1 MDILFS
7 PSSIALVGVREGQ
20 LSVGFNALLNLVS
33 HGYSGPIYPITPK
46 HKEILGLPCYPTLED
61 LPEVPDLVM
70 ILVNHR
76 RAVEVLETCG
86 VKGVKNA
93 IIVAGGYKEY
103 REGRELEEGIKEICQ
118 RYSIK
123 LVGPNTLGFANVRGK
138 VWPFFWHMR
147 TKEGSIAL
155 ASQSGGVGLTVA
167 HLLYEEGLGLSKWIG
182 VGNRTVL
189 EFADY
194 MNYLATDEDTKTV
207 GLFVEGTEDGR
218 RFYQA
223 SRHLAAVKPVAVYK
237 VGETEETDRATRTH
251 TGSLAGSRSVY
262 SGAFRQAGLVEVSSP
277 RKLAITLKALDMLP
291 LPQGNSLCIL
301 TFTAGPSIVA
311 LDKLLQYGWRVPSL
325 RKDIKEKVHELIGE
339 KTPVDIDNPV
349 DMTGPGFLP
358 EVYTPVARLLL
369 HEPFDAALLLW
380 GYNRNIRTPVEEL
393 IIVKGEVKKPMAM
406 VLLGVR
412 EEMAEEIEMLQGAGI
427 PVFITPEDGA
437 LALGALL
444 KRRRLLEGQGYGV
457 LG

>member
-1 MDILFS
+1 MDMLFS

-20 LSVGFNALLNLVS
+20 LSVGFNALLNLVN
-33 HGYSGPIYPITPK
+33 HGYSGTIYPITPK
-46 HKEILGLPCYPTLED
+46 HKEILGLPCYPSLED

-70 ILVNHR
+70 ILVNHKS
-76 RAVEVLETCG
+76 AVDVLESCG
-86 VKGVKNA
+86 AKGVKNA

-103 REGRELEEGIKEICQ
+103 REGRELEDRIKEICQ

-123 LVGPNTLGFANVRGK
+123 LVGPNTLGFANVKGK
-138 VWPFFWHMR
+138 VWPFFWYMR
-147 TKEGSIAL
+147 TMPGSIAL
-155 ASQSGGVGLTVA
+155 VSQSGGVGLTAA
-167 HLLYEEGLGLSKWIG
+167 HLLYEEGVGLSKWIG

-194 MNYLATDEDTKTV
+194 MEYLATDEDTQTV

-223 SRHLAAVKPVAVYK
+223 SKRLAAVKPVAVYK
-237 VGETEETDRATRTH
+237 AGEVEETDRATRTH

-262 SGAFRQAGLVEVSSP
+262 SGAFRQAGLVEASSP
-277 RKLAITLKALDMLP
+277 RELAITLKALDMLP
-291 LPQGNSLCIL
+291 LPKGDRLCIL

-325 RKDIKEKVHELIGE
+325 REDVKEKVYKIIGE

-358 EVYTPVARLLL
+358 EVYAPVARLLL
-369 HEPFDAALLLW
+369 HEPFDAALLIW
-380 GYNRNIRTPVEEL
+380 SYNRNIRVPVEEL
-393 IIVKGEVKKPMAM
+393 AMIKGEVKKPIVV
-406 VLLGVR
+406 VLLGVK
-412 EEMAEEIEMLQGAGI
+412 EEVAEERDRLQGAGI
-427 PVFITPEDGA
+427 PVFSTPEDGA
-437 LALGALL
+437 LALRALL
-444 KRRRLLEGQGYGV
+444 NRKRLLEGGGYGV
-457 LG
+457 LR